1 MKPEEWLVPVP
12 RNIYRASVFDRY
24 LSKVTCNS
32 PNWDIVGEAAAS
44 LAAASIVFRTSDYQY
59 HVKLLKHAEEL
70 YRFVNNCHGLYFEW
84 LRDKGLPSDTE
95 KVTWPAAW
103 LYRATN
109 QTKYY
114 LEAKNLIKTFGVSL
128 DERNIEIRSRSGAIQ
143 ILLAQITKEKQYLD
157 LVERFCNNHI
167 RNHTKTPKGL
177 LYIPGSHG
185 ALPSVATLAFLCLQ
199 VILRSF
205 ISI

>member
-70 YRFVNNCHGLYFEW
+70 YRFANNCRGVNLFMHH
-84 LRDKGLPSDTE
+84 DKGSAE
-95 KVTWPAAW
+95 NAEEVAWAAAW

-109 QTKYY
+109 QTNYY
-114 LEAKNLIKTFGVSL
+114 LEAKNLIETFRIPSKPYLFGT
-128 DERNIEIRSRSGAIQ
+128 RSRAGGLQ
-143 ILLAQITKEKQYLD
+143 TLLAQITKEKQYLD
-157 LVERFCNNHI
+157 QVENFCNYYI

-177 LYIPGSHG
+177 YLQSYY
-185 ALPSVATLAFLCLQ
+185 ALPYAANLAFLCLQ
-199 VILRSF
+199 VIL
-205 ISI
+205 